1 MNNILTFDVEEWF
14 HLLDFDATRTED
26 KWGEYEVRIHENM
39 ERIFRILEDTDTKA
53 TFFVIGWIA
62 KRYPEVVRK
71 IAEKYE
77 IGSHTMTHQLVWQ
90 QSPEEFKQD
99 VDSSIKLLQDITGKP
114 VKYFRA
120 PGYSIRESEA
130 YAFDTLTE
138 LGIEIDCSVFPAAH
152 AHGGMPQFP
161 TATPSI
167 IEHNG
172 IRIKELPVTLGKV
185 FGKNMIYSGG
195 GYFRLLPYSLIKKQ
209 TMENAAYN
217 MAYIHPRDLDG
228 GQPVL
233 EGLPLTRRFK
243 SYVGVKGAEAKL
255 RRYLTD
261 FVFTDIATA
270 NTMIDWE
277 NAKVIK
283 LK

>member
-1 MNNILTFDVEEWF
+1 MNILTFDIEEWF

-26 KWGEYEVRIHENM
+26 KWGSYEVRIHENM
-39 ERIFRILEDTDTKA
+39 ERIFNILDETDTKA
-53 TFFVIGWIA
+53 TFFIIGWIA
-62 KRYPEVVRK
+62 KTYPEVVKK

-130 YAFDTLTE
+130 YAFDTLAE

-161 TATPSI
+161 KAAPSI

-172 IRIKELPVTLGKV
+172 IRIKELPVTLGK
-185 FGKNMIYSGG
+185 FMGKDMIYSGG
-195 GYFRLLPYSLIKKQ
+195 GYFRLFPYTMIKHLTKQ
-209 TMENAAYN
+209 QNYTMTYF
-217 MAYIHPRDLDG
+217 HPSDFDP
-228 GQPVL
+228 GQPDMKH
-233 EGLPLTRRFK
+233 LPLLRRWK
-243 SYVGVKGAEAKL
+243 NRVGLKGAFHKYEK
-255 RRYLTD
+255 YLSD
-261 FVFTDIATA
+261 FEFVDLEQADKI
-270 NTMIDWE
+270 IDWS
-277 NAKVIK
+277 AHSIVK
-283 LK
+283 L